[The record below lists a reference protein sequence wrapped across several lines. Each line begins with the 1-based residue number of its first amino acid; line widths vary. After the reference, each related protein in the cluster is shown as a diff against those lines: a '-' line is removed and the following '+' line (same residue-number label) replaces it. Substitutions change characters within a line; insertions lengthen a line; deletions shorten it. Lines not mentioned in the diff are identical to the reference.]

1 MTKVGVLEAANILGI
16 SKEAVYNRI
25 RRGTLATTQINGV
38 KYVLLDEDIA
48 INKTEFKKNKQP
60 NLKSSQDS
68 NLYDFIQYL
77 KNEIADLKAQNNI
90 LHEQKEQI
98 LKDSKIELKQIYEQQ
113 DKRMSGFLSALN
125 IPLINNK
132 INENSDTIDVEPLNF
147 EQTQYSKKWISLSD
161 YIQKLNFNVKAAK
174 RAKKLIIRHA
184 GYSKYIKLKDGVIYV
199 RKNKSLNEI
208 IGEI

>member
-38 KYVLLDEDIA
+38 KYVLLDEDIT